1 MSRFSQGLEAL
12 VCKNRNVYE
21 GYREMCKGPT
31 FRLLALFCPS
41 NKHSQIISSMHS
53 DVRRMLGKDYR
64 VPTLYYRPNASIV
77 KRARDVPGLVVGLI

>member
-1 MSRFSQGLEAL
+1 MRDIGKCVKARHSA
-12 VCKNRNVYE
+12 CW
-21 GYREMCKGPT
+21 PI
-31 FRLLALFCPS
+31 CPS